1 MEKKEAEE
9 QAIRIAAETER
20 LRQKSSST
28 GNSREFNDN
37 EGDEAAVYNEKHV
50 PEIKY
55 RNPEA
60 KFVLTMQLEP
70 RHLEYAERHVG
81 EVLSFPAE
89 IEEKLE
95 MLGMF
100 QPKYGFQFMRKPVS
114 LIRPNSGLIARRLL
128 SSAVEDR
135 GTEYRRV
142 IVTGKGGTGKSF
154 ILMQIAAVALLKNYI
169 VVAVPRGL
177 SSNSNGVRADSF

>member
-1 MEKKEAEE
+1 
-9 QAIRIAAETER
+9 
-20 LRQKSSST
+20 
-28 GNSREFNDN
+28 
-37 EGDEAAVYNEKHV
+37 
-50 PEIKY
+50 
-55 RNPEA
+55 
-60 KFVLTMQLEP
+60 
-70 RHLEYAERHVG
+70 
-81 EVLSFPAE
+81 
-89 IEEKLE
+89 
-95 MLGMF
+95 MF

-142 IVTGKGGTGKSF
+142 IVAGKGGTGKSF